1 MVCKFIHPV
10 VVKYSPH
17 MISSEPERAGKGL
30 YVTIGYM
37 QPLFYGRQQLPFT
50 DLLINFFMK
59 IRMMMTWQCVLAA
72 WHKNCTYNSAEQ
84 EVSVKATDEPIVFF
98 GSSVNFFTTN
108 L

>member
-1 MVCKFIHPV
+1 
-10 VVKYSPH
+10 
-17 MISSEPERAGKGL
+17 RAKKGL

-37 QPLFYGRQQLPFT
+37 RPLFYGRQQFPVP
-50 DLLINFFMK
+50 DLSINFLMK
-59 IRMMMTWQCVLAA
+59 IRMMVTWQCVLAA
-72 WHKNCTYNSAEQ
+72 WHKNCIYKNAEQ